1 MKNIATKTKLMLAL
15 ILGLLSLSV
24 NAQQWQ
30 NDWYIMVEKAELFAE
45 PDVKSAIVGYVGKSD
60 APQSLLL
67 NSDGSWAKMK
77 SGNTTGW
84 VMTCVCQQG
93 HNDSYGFDYEA
104 CYKLNKQ
111 LEKGQISQAVFAKK
125 LAQLQNSSDFEDCS
139 EVDSYDD
146 AADVAE
152 NPGLNILPEKIGVIR
167 LAIVILWI
175 ICVVSFILAFVLR
188 KAKLSGLLLLLLGLA
203 ELMYVLHPDLNTHL
217 SGGRMI
223 EHLVIALSQLIMIVL
238 MRALSRTAFD
248 RGFMSVNGLLLIGV
262 MVVFVS
268 RYGLGAFLLS
278 LLDSII
284 GIILLVIVGA
294 FVVMAIKAPPTKKS
308 KKASKKDEDNEYGPC
323 RNCRFYINSEDHC
336 AYHGARRDPS
346 DSCPYYKS

>member
-1 MKNIATKTKLMLAL
+1 MLAL
-15 ILGLLSLSV
+15 ILSLLSLSV

-45 PDVKSAIVGYVGKSD
+45 PDVESAIVGYVYKSD
-60 APQSLLL
+60 EPQSLLF

-77 SGNTTGW
+77 SGGNTGW
-84 VMTCVCQQG
+84 VMTCVCQSG
-93 HNDSYGFDYEA
+93 NNKSYGFDYEA

-111 LEKGQISQAVFAKK
+111 LEKGQISQAVFAQK
-125 LAQLQNSSDFEDCS
+125 LAELQKNSDFEDCF
-139 EVDSYDD
+139 EVDSDYD
-146 AADVAE
+146 AADATKSA
-152 NPGLNILPEKIGVIR
+152 GLNIIPEKIGVIQ
-167 LAIVILWI
+167 LAIAILWI
-175 ICVVSFILAFVLR
+175 ICLVSFILVFALQ
-188 KAKLSGLLLLLLGLA
+188 KSKLSGILLLLLGLA
-203 ELMYVLHPDLNTHL
+203 ELMYVLHPDLDTHL

-238 MRALSRTAFD
+238 MIASSRTSFE
-248 RGFMSVNGLLLIGV
+248 RGFMSVNGLLLIGI

-308 KKASKKDEDNEYGPC
+308 KKAPKKEEDDQYEPC
-323 RNCRFYINSEDHC
+323 RSCRFYINREDHC
-336 AYHGARRDPS
+336 AYHNTRKDPD
-346 DSCPYYKS
+346 DSCEYHKS